1 MACGRWKNL
10 TAYTGRPKPI
20 TPKLNRAQS
29 APMLR
34 QWDELLGLRNPKRCP
49 TWSSEE
55 GFRALGTCVPSTW
68 TLMWVPNKLFGLVGY
83 RAFLWMYSKLHGR
96 FSFLAFLVLPAAGPT
111 RILQWHSRVVDFSS
125 TLKTKVIVS
134 SGRNSRDVVTT
145 WVPCPTWSEFSQH
158 DHGFHWLDRYNQD
171 PTPRLIF

>member
-55 GFRALGTCVPSTW
+55 GFQALGTEP
-68 TLMWVPNKLFGLVGY
+68 F
-83 RAFLWMYSKLHGR
+83 FLYSKVHAS
-96 FSFLAFLVLPAAGPT
+96 FSVLASLVLPAAGPM
-111 RILQWHSRVVDFSS
+111 RLLQWHSRAVNCFS

-134 SGRNSRDVVTT
+134 SGLNSRDFVT
-145 WVPCPTWSEFSQH
+145 WVPCPTWSQFSWSLWSRSNSKIK
-158 DHGFHWLDRYNQD
+158 F
-171 PTPRLIF
+171 